1 MIVIVVV
8 VFLGC
13 SLVWVLSS
21 DVYVFVGCLK
31 GSMEK
36 KKEWNLW
43 FVSVNWL

>member
-36 KKEWNLW
+36 KKNEIYGL
-43 FVSVNWL
+43 